1 MMDTADTFFQLRRSK
16 GSKPLLRANSEKNA
30 LRFSMSLQYPFGLE
44 GGWYILAADP
54 GAALNSKK
62 IELNRNQLV

>member
-1 MMDTADTFFQLRRSK
+1 
-16 GSKPLLRANSEKNA
+16 
-30 LRFSMSLQYPFGLE
+30 MSLQYPFGLE